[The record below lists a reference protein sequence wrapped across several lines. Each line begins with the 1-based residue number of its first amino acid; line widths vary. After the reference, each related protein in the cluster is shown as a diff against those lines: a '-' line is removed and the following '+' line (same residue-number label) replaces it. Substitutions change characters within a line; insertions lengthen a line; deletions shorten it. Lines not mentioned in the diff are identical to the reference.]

1 MGLGAK
7 ANCCSGHADAKGG
20 PLIQNLDYGARE
32 KTRESC
38 EVPAGSR
45 GGGNGRAT
53 AASPPSLTRGAVL
66 SSNTNCTT
74 SGPVQPLVVMCVQ
87 VQTPWRANVQQ
98 RKQQFANVDGMPPFA
113 LSASGAMIALSSL
126 RSPVEVF
133 GACQQVPSSANCL
146 PSPFL
151 TRSKACTLCWT
162 TKSARKR
169 GSSMAG
175 PAKAGRPCGPTR
187 CGAVIEAARP
197 RGIVASSGHVAGPV
211 LGAQAEASTTSTH
224 SVPGASSSPRAGG
237 RCGET
242 QQALAQPRSARPH
255 GPIARVQATV
265 HAKPHRNDATAF
277 VPQQPNPRP

>member
-98 RKQQFANVDGMPPFA
+98 RKQQFANVDGMPP
-113 LSASGAMIALSSL
+113 
-126 RSPVEVF
+126 
-133 GACQQVPSSANCL
+133 L
-146 PSPFL
+146 PSQ
-151 TRSKACTLCWT
+151 
-162 TKSARKR
+162 
-169 GSSMAG
+169 
-175 PAKAGRPCGPTR
+175 
-187 CGAVIEAARP
+187 
-197 RGIVASSGHVAGPV
+197 
-211 LGAQAEASTTSTH
+211 QAE
-224 SVPGASSSPRAGG
+224 P
-237 RCGET
+237 
-242 QQALAQPRSARPH
+242 
-255 GPIARVQATV
+255 
-265 HAKPHRNDATAF
+265 
-277 VPQQPNPRP
+277 